1 MILGAHLRRHATL
14 PGTPRHGTSQIMTPP
29 HPITP
34 EDAAARDARLNVSAV
49 SAAVMVA
56 ATLVALKLWALWAT
70 GALSVA
76 ASLADSALDLI
87 ASFAGLAAVIYA
99 ARPADDDHA
108 FGHASAEDLAALGQA
123 ALVTI
128 SALLI
133 AARAGE
139 RLLSPTA
146 EPLRAEGT
154 GLMVMG
160 ISVLLTGALVLW
172 QRRVAKHTGSRVVA
186 ADALHYMADLLPNL
200 GAIGA
205 LAASAL
211 WGVGQVDSAVALAS
225 SVLLLAGAARIASGA
240 WNALMDRGAD
250 DATMV
255 RLAQIADAAPG
266 LNGWHDLKT
275 RTSGARLFVQI
286 HVEIDGTLSLHDA
299 HAIGAR
305 LRHQMLDAFPK
316 AEVIV
321 HKDPA

>member
-1 MILGAHLRRHATL
+1 
-14 PGTPRHGTSQIMTPP
+14 MTQPDR
-29 HPITP
+29 IAAN
-34 EDAAARDARLNVSAV
+34 DAARLNVSAV
-49 SAAVMVA
+49 SAAVLVA

-87 ASFAGLAAVIYA
+87 ASLAGLAAVIYA

-108 FGHASAEDLAALGQA
+108 FGHASAEDLAALGQSV
-123 ALVTI
+123 LVTI
-128 SALLI
+128 SALMI

-139 RLLSPTA
+139 RLMSPA
-146 EPLRAEGT
+146 QEPLRAEGV
-154 GLMVMG
+154 GLLVMG

-172 QRRVAKHTGSRVVA
+172 QRRVARRTGSRVVA

-205 LAASAL
+205 LAASAV
-211 WGVGQVDSAVALAS
+211 WGVGQVDSAVALAAS
-225 SVLLLAGAARIASGA
+225 ALLLVGAAQIARGA

-250 DATMV
+250 DATV
-255 RLAQIADAAPG
+255 ARLVEIADAAPG
-266 LNGWHDLKT
+266 LQGWHDLKT

-286 HVEIDGTLSLHDA
+286 HVEIDGTLTLHDA

-305 LRHQMLDAFPK
+305 LRHAMLDAFPN

-321 HKDPA
+321 HKDPAGPKPNA

>member
-1 MILGAHLRRHATL
+1 
-14 PGTPRHGTSQIMTPP
+14 MTQPDR
-29 HPITP
+29 IAAN
-34 EDAAARDARLNVSAV
+34 DAARLNVSAV
-49 SAAVMVA
+49 SAAVLVA

-87 ASFAGLAAVIYA
+87 ASLAGLAAVIYA

-108 FGHASAEDLAALGQA
+108 FGHASAEDLAALGQSV
-123 ALVTI
+123 LVTI
-128 SALLI
+128 SALMI

-139 RLLSPTA
+139 RLMSPA
-146 EPLRAEGT
+146 QEPLRAEGV
-154 GLMVMG
+154 GLLVMG

-172 QRRVAKHTGSRVVA
+172 QRRVARRTGSRVVA

-205 LAASAL
+205 LAASAV
-211 WGVGQVDSAVALAS
+211 WGVGQVDSAVALAAS
-225 SVLLLAGAARIASGA
+225 ALLLVGAAQIARGA

-250 DATMV
+250 DATV
-255 RLAQIADAAPG
+255 AKLVEIADAAPG
-266 LNGWHDLKT
+266 LQGWHDLKT

-286 HVEIDGTLSLHDA
+286 HVEIDGTLTLRDA

-305 LRHQMLDAFPK
+305 LRHAMLDAFPN

>member
-1 MILGAHLRRHATL
+1 M
-14 PGTPRHGTSQIMTPP
+14 TSRPP
-29 HPITP
+29 PAP
-34 EDAAARDARLNVSAV
+34 DEAVRLNVSAV
-49 SAAVMVA
+49 SAAVLVA

-87 ASFAGLAAVIYA
+87 ASLAGLAAVIYA

-128 SALLI
+128 SALMI
-133 AARAGE
+133 AARAAE
-139 RLLSPTA
+139 RLMVPDA
-146 EPLRAEGT
+146 QPLRAEGV
-154 GLMVMG
+154 GLTVMCV
-160 ISVLLTGALVLW
+160 SVLLTGALVLW
-172 QRRVAKHTGSRVVA
+172 QRRVAKRTGSRVVA
-186 ADALHYMADLLPNL
+186 ADAMHYMADLLPNL

-205 LAASAL
+205 LAASAA
-211 WGVGQVDSAVALAS
+211 WGIGQVDSVVALAS
-225 SVLLLAGAARIASGA
+225 SVLLLAGAARIARGA

-250 DATMV
+250 DATV
-255 RLAQIADAAPG
+255 ARLIDIADAAPG
-266 LNGWHDLKT
+266 LAGWHDLKT

-286 HVEIDGTLSLHDA
+286 HVEIDGALTLRDA
-299 HAIGAR
+299 HSIGAR
-305 LRHQMLDAFPK
+305 LRHQMLDAFPN

>member
-1 MILGAHLRRHATL
+1 
-14 PGTPRHGTSQIMTPP
+14 MTRPD
-29 HPITP
+29 HI
-34 EDAAARDARLNVSAV
+34 DADSAARLNVSAV
-49 SAAVMVA
+49 SAAVLVA

-87 ASFAGLAAVIYA
+87 ASLAGLAAVIYA

-108 FGHASAEDLAALGQA
+108 FGHASAEDLAALGQSV
-123 ALVTI
+123 LVTI
-128 SALLI
+128 SALMI

-139 RLLSPTA
+139 RLMSPAA
-146 EPLRAEGT
+146 EPLRAEGV
-154 GLMVMG
+154 GLTVMG
-160 ISVLLTGALVLW
+160 ISVLLTAGLVLW
-172 QRRVAKHTGSRVVA
+172 QRRVARRTGSRVVA

-205 LAASAL
+205 LAASAF
-211 WGVGQVDSAVALAS
+211 WGVGEVDSAVALAAS
-225 SVLLLAGAARIASGA
+225 ALLLVGAAQIARGA

-250 DATMV
+250 DVTMA
-255 RLAQIADAAPG
+255 RLADIADAAPG
-266 LNGWHDLKT
+266 LKGWHDLKT

-305 LRHQMLDAFPK
+305 LRHAMLDAFPN